1 MYRAQPPP
9 RKYEEYAYVL
19 DFNSRGKS
27 STVRGREGII
37 VTAIGEDRLTLLEVL
52 GIPNSTFEIG
62 EKIYI
67 GKDGRTKVLS
77 VLGKMEYDKISSS
90 AQSELQTVVQTIVTA
105 IGEDRLTLLEIL
117 GIPNT
122 TFEIGEKIY
131 IGKDGRTKVLS
142 VLGKMEYDKISSS
155 AQSELPTVVQT
166 IVTANESKFVEYLNN
181 ARPLT
186 PRIHALELI
195 PGIGKTYMKT
205 MLEEREKKKFES
217 YQDLQDRVGFKDPV
231 KHISERIMDEITGE
245 SRMNLFVK
253 R

>member
-1 MYRAQPPP
+1 LHRAQSPT

-19 DFNSRGKS
+19 DFDPRGKS
-27 STVRGREGII
+27 STIRGKNGII
-37 VTAIGEDRLTLLEVL
+37 ITAIGEDGLTLLEVL

-67 GKDGRTKVLS
+67 GKTDRTKILS
-77 VLGKMEYDKISSS
+77 VLGKMEYDHISSS
-90 AQSELQTVVQTIVTA
+90 AQSDLPTIIENIVT
-105 IGEDRLTLLEIL
+105 T
-117 GIPNT
+117 
-122 TFEIGEKIY
+122 
-131 IGKDGRTKVLS
+131 
-142 VLGKMEYDKISSS
+142 
-155 AQSELPTVVQT
+155 
-166 IVTANESKFVEYLNN
+166 NESKFVEYLNN

-195 PGIGKTYMKT
+195 PGIGKTYMKI

-217 YQDLQDRVGFKDPV
+217 YADLKDRVGFKDPV
-231 KHISERIMDEITGE
+231 KHISERILHEISGE

>member
-1 MYRAQPPP
+1 MYRAQSHP

-19 DFNSRGKS
+19 DFNPRGKS
-27 STVRGREGII
+27 AIVRGREGII
-37 VTAIGEDRLTLLEVL
+37 VTV
-52 GIPNSTFEIG
+52 
-62 EKIYI
+62 
-67 GKDGRTKVLS
+67 
-77 VLGKMEYDKISSS
+77 
-90 AQSELQTVVQTIVTA
+90 

-117 GIPNT
+117 GIPNS
-122 TFEIGEKIY
+122 TFEVDERVY
-131 IGKDGRTKVLS
+131 IGKEGRTKVLS
-142 VLGKMEYDKISSS
+142 VLGKLDYDNISSS
-155 AQSELPTVVQT
+155 AQSELPTVVEN
-166 IVTANESKFVEYLNN
+166 IVTVNETKFVEYLNN

-195 PGIGKTYMKT
+195 PGIGKTYMKM

-217 YQDLQDRVGFKDPV
+217 YQDLQERVGFKDPI